1 MAAHLSTRCKTRPVR
16 RRCAT
21 ARFSAGPRDGHTP
34 SGVCVY
40 NRDTHTVNIQP
51 MQRGHAAWPAAWHA
65 AWHAAWPAA
74 WHAATTRPPH
84 ERQPWANRGGFLRRV
99 RVVSGCP
106 CRHVG
111 SSRTRP
117 VRLGLGGRS
126 ISAKRVSIR
135 WYTRFYIT
143 LKRKSY
149 KAGGKS
155 AEGCFRTG
163 SGSAATSPSPF
174 AFPPPADVLQPY

>member
-65 AWHAAWPAA
+65 A
-74 WHAATTRPPH
+74 TTRPPH
-84 ERQPWANRGGFLRRV
+84 ERQPWANRGFLRRV

-117 VRLGLGGRS
+117 VRLGLEGRS
-126 ISAKRVSIR
+126 ISDKRVSIR

-149 KAGGKS
+149 KAGVRAKRVFSNRSVRCGS
-155 AEGCFRTG
+155 PRRRRALLPTLRTCN
-163 SGSAATSPSPF
+163 
-174 AFPPPADVLQPY
+174 